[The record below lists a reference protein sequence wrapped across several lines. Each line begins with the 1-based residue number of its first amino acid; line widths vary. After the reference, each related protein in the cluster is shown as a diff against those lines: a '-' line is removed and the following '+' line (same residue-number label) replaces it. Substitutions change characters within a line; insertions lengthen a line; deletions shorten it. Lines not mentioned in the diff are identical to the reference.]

1 MSLEIKAK
9 QILDNFES
17 SSSNDIVEVLNQ
29 IQGTFQSKITQD
41 YLQGKLKKILDASE
55 DDQKKKLCKNL
66 KPYLDW
72 YLQGL

>member
-55 DDQKKKLCKNL
+55 EDQKKKLCKNL

>member
-41 YLQGKLKKILDASE
+41 YLQGKLKKILGASE
-55 DDQKKKLCKNL
+55 EDQKKKLCKNL

-72 YLQGL
+72 YLQAL